1 MRWLARPWRLRD
13 SGYSGDSAWR
23 QTGTTVMATMNL
35 EAEVKALR
43 TRADALER
51 KVDSLEKIL
60 RALPDLAVI
69 SKFGPRLDAA
79 EKAIAGKK
87 DAKTAEQ
94 EASKAEQETKK
105 SIAKLVADM
114 QDLNKEM
121 MAKAM
126 LDARFKVLESQVAV
140 AMAVAGKR

>member
-1 MRWLARPWRLRD
+1 
-13 SGYSGDSAWR
+13 
-23 QTGTTVMATMNL
+23 MATSNL

-43 TRADALER
+43 ARVDGLER

-60 RALPDLAVI
+60 RALPEVAVI
-69 SKFGPRLDAA
+69 AKLGPRLDAA

-114 QDLNKEM
+114 QDLNKELV
-121 MAKAM
+121 AKAM

-140 AMAVAGKR
+140 AMAGLGKR